1 MAQAD
6 YILGKNPQSMSYLV
20 GYGTK
25 YPQKPHHR
33 GSSIPSIHVLQT
45 KLDCVQGFEE
55 WYKNS
60 GPNPNVLYGALLG
73 GPDSSDCF
81 SDDRDNYAQS
91 EATLTSVAPLIG
103 LFSKLNCLSSSSLD
117 TGHSQK
123 LLIWSFTF
131 LNSDLEFPF
140 LCLLAGYGYG
150 SPTTPPQSKHHQQ
163 NSFAYFLAPS
173 DFKLLSNG
181 IDY

>member
-123 LLIWSFTF
+123 LLI
-131 LNSDLEFPF
+131 
-140 LCLLAGYGYG
+140 
-150 SPTTPPQSKHHQQ
+150 
-163 NSFAYFLAPS
+163 
-173 DFKLLSNG
+173 
-181 IDY
+181 